1 MHVFLFH
8 EKKFIEPNPLTTK
21 FDGNLPMIQQCLEI
35 FFLQA
40 KEYLDLPDVMSKMVD
55 PELKHFREDDLKVI
69 CEVASLCIKPNPL
82 VQLTMQELCTVLE
95 SRIDTSVSS
104 EIQASSLAW
113 AELALS
119 P

>member
-1 MHVFLFH
+1 
-8 EKKFIEPNPLTTK
+8 
-21 FDGNLPMIQQCLEI
+21 
-35 FFLQA
+35 
-40 KEYLDLPDVMSKMVD
+40 MSKVVD
-55 PELKHFREDDLKVI
+55 PELKHFRDDDLKVI

-104 EIQASSLAW
+104 EIKASSLAW